1 MTGVHGVL
9 YTRGG
14 KWNPRRSRGCHFPSR
29 VYKTHGPQSQRA
41 TIVLLYLCI
50 IVIPLLEVLL
60 SSSNI
65 ITAEY
70 SLFNKQTNE
79 KQLPRTRGCS
89 VHSAKSTNAGNDQGD
104 VHPVYIT
111 FHVTR
116 RVASHVTCVFVA
128 RHMIGSRPIKLHNL
142 HRGIT
147 TKVVSKFQQRLFRVT
162 KPSLLVG
169 VSFIRSVAVELKAGR
184 TVPPVSFERVTI
196 FFSDIVG
203 FTNISAQSTP
213 FQIVTFLNDLY
224 TAFDDTLT
232 EHDVYKVKKTT
243 LLKPL
248 DTIGN
253 CQRPVFSLAV
263 SQHMH
268 EITNL

>member
-1 MTGVHGVL
+1 MLCNSPDTQGLKATSRCGLQLFFSRGRCHLLLRLKQGYPFYSIQLLHVVTGVHGVL

-50 IVIPLLEVLL
+50 IVNIPLLEVLL

-65 ITAEY
+65 ITANY

-79 KQLPRTRGCS
+79 KQLPRTRGCF

-116 RVASHVTCVFVA
+116 RVASHLTCVFVV
-128 RHMIGSRPIKLHNL
+128 RHMIGSRPIKLHSL

-147 TKVVSKFQQRLFRVT
+147 SMH
-162 KPSLLVG
+162 
-169 VSFIRSVAVELKAGR
+169 
-184 TVPPVSFERVTI
+184 
-196 FFSDIVG
+196 DIC
-203 FTNISAQSTP
+203 
-213 FQIVTFLNDLY
+213 L
-224 TAFDDTLT
+224 
-232 EHDVYKVKKTT
+232 
-243 LLKPL
+243 
-248 DTIGN
+248 
-253 CQRPVFSLAV
+253 
-263 SQHMH
+263 
-268 EITNL
+268 